1 MTLAALIAAY
11 HEADEPGGRLR
22 ATLPLAGRTLLERQ
36 ARLAGAAGADPI
48 VVAVERV
55 SPELAAA
62 IDRLRA
68 QGLRVAVARTAQ
80 EAADSVHPGDR
91 LLVMADGLIAA
102 ETHVSRLVSLGGHSL
117 LTIPDVR
124 VDDRFERIDAHS
136 RWAGLALVDGALLQ
150 ETAGLLHD
158 WDLQSTLLRR
168 AVQSGA
174 RQLAVRGE
182 PADDQLTVAERAE
195 DLDEIEARMFEG
207 ALAGRR
213 DWVSAYWLGPVETL
227 AVRAL
232 VARAV
237 SPPALNLAAFLLTVL
252 GGLTFLSRWLWLGML
267 LLLLSTLVEGIA
279 ARLAAVRLQDEEETS
294 WWSLVLPAAAG
305 GALVALAAG
314 LAPVRGW
321 GCLSLAGSTI
331 AFALAQRVEAGAR
344 RLVGQRWLAE
354 HKGLAW
360 LLLPFAI
367 ANLWGTGLT
376 LLSIYA
382 GASFFWVQRQ
392 VHAPVPPAAGPAA
405 GED

>member
-1 MTLAALIAAY
+1 MRTFGLIPAAGLSTRM
-11 HEADEPGGRLR
+11 GRPKLL
-22 ATLPLAGRTLLERQ
+22 LPLAGRTVLERQ

-48 VVAVERV
+48 VVVVERV

-68 QGLRVAVARTAQ
+68 QGLKVLVARTAQ
-80 EAADSVHPGDR
+80 EAADAVHPGDR
-91 LLVMADGLIAA
+91 LLVMADGLVAA

-117 LTIPDVR
+117 LTVPDVR

-195 DLDEIEARMFEG
+195 DLGEIEARMFEG

-227 AVRAL
+227 AVRTL

-252 GGLTFLSRWLWLGML
+252 GGLSFLSHWLWLGML
-267 LLLLSTLVEGIA
+267 LVLLATLVEGIA
-279 ARLAAVRLQDEEETS
+279 ARLASVRLQDEEETS

-305 GALVALAAG
+305 GALLALAAG

-321 GCLSLAGSTI
+321 GCLALAGSTI

-344 RLVGQRWLAE
+344 RLSGQRWLAE

-376 LLSIYA
+376 LLAVYA

-392 VHAPVPPAAGPAA
+392 VHAPVPPAAAPAA
-405 GED
+405 DED